1 MRTPAVMSRITPK
14 RALIAAAVLGIA
26 VLIIMLLAGLMAQ
39 GMIGNRQGFSGGGT
53 ADSSMPDDGFVADE
67 KSVRGEAGGDAL
79 SSARSNIDAAVVEQ
93 KVISNGYVTSESG
106 EVGAVRADAVKVV
119 TAAGGHIQDEQTSTN
134 TEGVI
139 TSSNLTVRVP
149 SAKFED
155 TMAKL
160 AKLGR
165 LIDLSKSAQDV
176 TTEVLDVQARVRV
189 QTAAVQRIEKLME
202 RANSIRDIVALESE
216 LSNRQAELESLK
228 AQATWLGNQTAMSTI
243 SINLQRVG
251 TTSTPNAFVDGLRS
265 GWRSLAA
272 SFSALITVLGALI
285 PWLIVV
291 GPVLVIVWWRR
302 RRNARSTATTAT

>member
-1 MRTPAVMSRITPK
+1 MSRITPK
-14 RALIAAAVLGIA
+14 RALIAAGVIGIGL
-26 VLIIMLLAGLMAQ
+26 LIIVLLAGLMAQ
-39 GMIGNRQGFSGGGT
+39 GMISDRQGLGGGT
-53 ADSSMPDDGFVADE
+53 SADSSMPEDGFVADE
-67 KSVRGEAGGDAL
+67 KSAQRVAGGDAPN
-79 SSARSNIDAAVVEQ
+79 SSRANLDAAVVEQ
-93 KVISNGYVTSESG
+93 KVISNGYVTTESG
-106 EVGAVRADAVKVV
+106 DVGALRADAVKVV
-119 TAAGGHIQDEQTSTN
+119 TTAGGHIQDEQTSTN

-176 TTEVLDVQARVRV
+176 TTEVLDVEARVRV

-251 TTSTPNAFVDGLRS
+251 TKSTPNAFVDGLRS
-265 GWRSLAA
+265 GWHSLSA

-291 GPVLVIVWWRR
+291 GPVLAIVWWRR
-302 RRNARSTATTAT
+302 RRNGRSAATTAT